1 MRISDWSSDV
11 CSSDLAVF
19 HEGGT
24 LDKFIGDAIMAFW
37 GAPFATEDHAPQAV
51 RAALEM
57 QARLLAFLEEP
68 DLRGSDFDIG
78 IGVHTGFAV
87 VGLLGSDKRLDY
99 TAIGDTVNLASRLE
113 SRSEERRVGTE
124 CVSTCRSR
132 W

>member
-1 MRISDWSSDV
+1 
-11 CSSDLAVF
+11 
-19 HEGGT
+19 
-24 LDKFIGDAIMAFW
+24 
-37 GAPFATEDHAPQAV
+37 
-51 RAALEM
+51 M

-99 TAIGDTVNLASRLE
+99 TAIGDTVNLASRIE
-113 SRSEERRVGTE
+113 SKTRDRPKDPAKDKIRILVSGATREARSEERRVGKE
-124 CVSTCRSR
+124 CVSTCSSR